1 MVSSTMM
8 DFSIRSNL
16 NGVSEETEDEISLN
30 LLDSM
35 LTLHLSARTFK
46 YIFHLKEVYK
56 LEAPRNKMKSLGT
69 ILKKSK

>member
-56 LEAPRNKMKSLGT
+56 
-69 ILKKSK
+69 